1 MPFSFWHTYIFPI
14 ETIGS
19 NNLQL
24 ILRFNN
30 DDTNETYNPENLG
43 IHILDYGAL
52 IWEYDFDEPLLVP
65 GTLRMTLLD
74 KNNHFEGRFFPS
86 PATEVNL
93 DPAAEIQLYVN
104 NVLEFVGR
112 VIVDTVRFDMGT
124 KVLTFEIAPQMDIIN
139 KKMIYDIDGNYT
151 NPFSYNI
158 STYYKF
164 TKYIEDIFKLVDT
177 TISYPS
183 SLIVTHSWLF
193 GGYRNGFPG
202 TRKEDF
208 KLTDLYWHPEIYYMT
223 NPSPLGIKTAGDIL
237 RAYAFVMGSY
247 CGMITNK
254 RAFFKELFVYNSAN
268 TQTLGEVIDRQIVNE
283 FNTIDYYRCI
293 LRTGS
298 TFDGQEH
305 EAGTETSLE
314 GKYEVKDIFGFFST
328 DGTEP
333 PSLTW
338 TNTQAIFSGN
348 TYWIDGVES
357 TIVGGGQRVSLGD
370 LTANFWYNFRSRYSR
385 MVMEHFTVLG
395 TAYSYEKDFTY
406 DSQKYQIIRLEKIYS
421 ENITRIKALR
431 IPD

>member
-93 DPAAEIQLYVN
+93 DPAAEIQLYAN

-158 STYYKF
+158 
-164 TKYIEDIFKLVDT
+164 D
-177 TISYPS
+177 
-183 SLIVTHSWLF
+183 
-193 GGYRNGFPG
+193 
-202 TRKEDF
+202 RK
-208 KLTDLYWHPEIYYMT
+208 
-223 NPSPLGIKTAGDIL
+223 S
-237 RAYAFVMGSY
+237 V
-247 CGMITNK
+247 
-254 RAFFKELFVYNSAN
+254 V
-268 TQTLGEVIDRQIVNE
+268 
-283 FNTIDYYRCI
+283 
-293 LRTGS
+293 
-298 TFDGQEH
+298 
-305 EAGTETSLE
+305 
-314 GKYEVKDIFGFFST
+314 
-328 DGTEP
+328 
-333 PSLTW
+333 
-338 TNTQAIFSGN
+338 
-348 TYWIDGVES
+348 
-357 TIVGGGQRVSLGD
+357 
-370 LTANFWYNFRSRYSR
+370 
-385 MVMEHFTVLG
+385 
-395 TAYSYEKDFTY
+395 
-406 DSQKYQIIRLEKIYS
+406 
-421 ENITRIKALR
+421 
-431 IPD
+431 